1 MSSLANAGAHG
12 NDTRFVVTVGTDHHP
27 FDRLIR
33 WVNDWLE
40 LHPEQIQ
47 TFMVQ
52 WGSASVQP
60 VCAGEAFLEVDRLDE
75 FLDSADV
82 MICHGGPGSIADAW
96 ARGQVPI
103 AVPRLRR
110 LGEVVDD
117 HQVDFCRKLASLGR
131 VRLAEDPGALAGLL
145 DEALRDRVP
154 FSLQAPPADV
164 DATVARFEAL
174 VAELVSLPHRRR
186 LRFGRRRMSPG
197 AIASVDDLADFDDSR
212 AGPSLTVNGHQR
224 GSRPPADIGRPEMAN
239 KEQG

>member
-1 MSSLANAGAHG
+1 MSSLANAVVRG

-27 FDRLIR
+27 FDRLIK
-33 WVNDWLE
+33 WINDWLE
-40 LHPEQIQ
+40 QHPEQIQ

-52 WGSASVQP
+52 WGSASVEP
-60 VCAGEAFLEVDRLDE
+60 ICPGERFLEVNRLDE
-75 FLDSADV
+75 FLDAADV

-117 HQVDFCRKLASLGR
+117 HQIDFCRKLSSLGR

-154 FSLQAPPADV
+154 FSLQAPPANT
-164 DATVARFEAL
+164 DATVARFETL
-174 VAELVSLPHRRR
+174 VTELVDLPHRRR
-186 LRFGRRRMSPG
+186 LRFDRRRMSLDSIESVANSAGDG
-197 AIASVDDLADFDDSR
+197 ASR
-212 AGPSLTVNGHQR
+212 DARAT
-224 GSRPPADIGRPEMAN
+224 RPLADIGRPEMAN

>member
-1 MSSLANAGAHG
+1 MSSLANAGVHG

-33 WVNDWLE
+33 WINDWLGQ
-40 LHPEQIQ
+40 HPEQIQ
-47 TFMVQ
+47 AFVVQ
-52 WGSASVQP
+52 WGSASVEP
-60 VCAGEAFLEVDRLDE
+60 ICPGERFLDVGRLDE
-75 FLDSADV
+75 LLESADV

-110 LGEVVDD
+110 FGEVVDD
-117 HQVDFCRKLASLGR
+117 HQIDFCRKLASLGR

-145 DEALRDRVP
+145 DEALRDRHP
-154 FSLQAPPADV
+154 FSLQAPPANI
-164 DATVARFEAL
+164 DATVARFETL

-197 AIASVDDLADFDDSR
+197 STASVDNLADFDESR
-212 AGPSLTVNGHQR
+212 AGSSLTVNGHQR